1 MENKQIDPQALA
13 WASREFDHAMNTCR
27 ADDARYS
34 DLADLLSAGADPDIQ
49 QWCPTSTP
57 RMVSALNCGDIQ
69 AVAMLITAGAD
80 LSRRNGGPSIREII
94 VGNLM
99 DAERF
104 PEMSYPRLVNAEAI
118 AKLATPEGLAEYQR
132 SCPRCQAILA
142 ASKTPAADRLQLA
155 CAA

>member
-1 MENKQIDPQALA
+1 MENKEIDSQTLA

-27 ADDARYS
+27 ADEARYS
-34 DLADLLSAGADPDIQ
+34 DLAALLCAGADPDIE

-57 RMVSALNCGDIQ
+57 RMVSALNRGDIQ

-104 PEMSYPRLVNAEAI
+104 PEMSYPRLLNAEAI

-132 SCPRCQAILA
+132 SCPRCQAILE
-142 ASKTPAADRLQLA
+142 ASKRPASERMREA
-155 CAA
+155 CSA